1 MAYRFPFR
9 SFVGRLGA
17 TMGRGSGDTI
27 KTFSRSSMGRS
38 INFWNQDQWEA
49 IFPSVLEAQVE
60 KAGNAGQESIL
71 TGEFYNLSY
80 SYLLENGEDYDPED
94 YVSYLQSNLSGTKY
108 DAISI
113 IIDECANELIEYWD
127 DSAAG
132 DGVGINMY
140 LGIGR

>member
-1 MAYRFPFR
+1 
-9 SFVGRLGA
+9 
-17 TMGRGSGDTI
+17 
-27 KTFSRSSMGRS
+27 MGRS